1 VAGDFD
7 ALLGKLEQLSGVL
20 DGPDMGRVLKDV
32 GVVNKGILNQ
42 AAQDAVGS
50 DQRMSGW
57 RRAGRMTA
65 GFDVVG
71 NTQLVMKPRPYGLWM
86 VADRGRRAT
95 TAPRRRARMT
105 IPTPGG
111 PRTFT
116 RANPM
121 VIGST
126 RGKRTLTI
134 ARERIERE
142 SPVRVFEGVQRELRR
157 KWG

>member
-1 VAGDFD
+1 MAGDFD

-32 GVVNKGILNQ
+32 GVENKRILID
-42 AAQDAVGS
+42 AAKEAIGS

-71 NTQLVMKPRPYGLWM
+71 NTQLVMKPRPYGLWI
-86 VADRGRRAT
+86 VVDRGRRTT

-116 RANPM
+116 RASPL

-126 RGKRTLTI
+126 RGKRTLTL

-142 SPVRVFEGVQRELRR
+142 SPVRVFEGVQREMRR

>member
-1 VAGDFD
+1 MAGDFD

-32 GVVNKGILNQ
+32 GVENKRILID
-42 AAQDAVGS
+42 AAKEAIGS

-71 NTQLVMKPRPYGLWM
+71 NTQLVMKPRPYGLWI
-86 VADRGRRAT
+86 VVDRGRRTT

-116 RANPM
+116 RAAPL

-126 RGKRTLTI
+126 RGKRTLTL

-142 SPVRVFEGVQRELRR
+142 SPVRVFEGVQREMRR